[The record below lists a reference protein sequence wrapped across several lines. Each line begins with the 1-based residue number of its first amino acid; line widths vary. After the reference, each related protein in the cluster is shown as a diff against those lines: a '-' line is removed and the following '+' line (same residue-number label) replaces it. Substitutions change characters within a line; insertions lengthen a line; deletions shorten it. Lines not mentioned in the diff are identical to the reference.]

1 MGFLNSEEV
10 GALGEFLSS
19 EEDFTEEQETAPE
32 PEVQAESSEPT
43 EDVNEHVETGEEA
56 LEAHEPEEAYSAS
69 EEEGHTPGHR
79 VPYDRFRQVLEA
91 RNGYKGEINHLRAQ
105 MEELQGQLDARQQ
118 TPAAA
123 PQAAQKSDEDAWL
136 DNLLEEP
143 ESNAAALAQFKSIE
157 DRMYQ
162 QEVQMASYDLEHEVA
177 EAEASF
183 PGVPRE
189 VMLNAVANDANVTCM
204 EVAEG
209 YSSWVADIEEAALAD
224 YIAANPG
231 ADIPEVA
238 DPVQE
243 VRRPARVGATETTVS
258 HDAAR
263 PSSVKEGS
271 EMLRAFMKSNNPF
284 A

>member
-1 MGFLNSEEV
+1 MGFLNEEEV

-19 EEDFTEEQETAPE
+19 EEDFSQEQETAPE
-32 PEVQAESSEPT
+32 EEFQAESSEPT

-69 EEEGHTPGHR
+69 EEEEHTPGHR
-79 VPYDRFRQVLEA
+79 VPYDRFKQVLEA
-91 RNGYKGEINHLRAQ
+91 RNGYKGEIDYLRAQ
-105 MEELQGQLDARQQ
+105 MEELQGQLDTRQQ

-123 PQAAQKSDEDAWL
+123 PQAAQKSDEDQWL

-143 ESNAAALAQFKSIE
+143 DPQAAAAPHFKAME

-162 QEVQMASYDLEHEVA
+162 QEVQMAGYELQGELAQA
-177 EAEASF
+177 EAAF

-189 VMLNAVANDANVTCM
+189 VMLNAVANDPNVTAM

-231 ADIPEVA
+231 ADISEVV

-243 VRRPARVGATETTVS
+243 VRRPARAGATETTVS
-258 HDAAR
+258 HDAPQPA
-263 PSSVKEGS
+263 SVKEGS
-271 EMLRAFMKSNNPF
+271 DMLRAYMKKHNPF
-284 A
+284 V